1 MDKHFTLIR
10 NVRRNLIEVV
20 VPFFFPSVVCAGEE
34 ARAAPRAE
42 ICSNKE
48 AFLFEELPFIH
59 DVQTSPVICTSLGHM
74 KYNPHLLII
83 LSIFQLSVINLN
95 GKCYFFIINIT

>member
-20 VPFFFPSVVCAGEE
+20 VPFFFLLLSVQERKQYGRH

-42 ICSNKE
+42 ICNNKD
-48 AFLFEELPFIH
+48 AFLFEELPVIH
-59 DVQTSPVICTSLGHM
+59 YVQASPVICTTSLGHM
-74 KYNPHLLII
+74 NTTLTY
-83 LSIFQLSVINLN
+83 
-95 GKCYFFIINIT
+95 